1 VKEIV
6 ILGGPNGAGKTTAA
20 RMLLPALIQVH
31 AFLNADEIAR
41 EICPEDVDSAAL
53 AAGREMLKRIQDYV
67 RTGAS
72 FGLET
77 TCSGRSYARLLERCK
92 RDGWRITLLF
102 LWISSPEIA
111 VRRINRRVRQG
122 GHNIPP
128 NIVRRRYSAGLANLM
143 ALYLPLAD
151 EVEVYDNT
159 GKGRVLIAEKRGGGR
174 LRIHDATRWTKMKKA
189 AQ

>member
-1 VKEIV
+1 MKEIV

-41 EICPEDVDSAAL
+41 EICPDDVESAAL
-53 AAGREMLKRIQDYV
+53 AAGREMLKRIQGYV
-67 RTGAS
+67 RAGTS

-102 LWISSPEIA
+102 LWISHPK
-111 VRRINRRVRQG
+111 
-122 GHNIPP
+122 
-128 NIVRRRYSAGLANLM
+128 L
-143 ALYLPLAD
+143 
-151 EVEVYDNT
+151 
-159 GKGRVLIAEKRGGGR
+159 R
-174 LRIHDATRWTKMKKA
+174 LSGSMNA
-189 AQ
+189 